1 MRDMNLSPPVVI
13 AIIAIIGVA
22 LVVIYSEGQKR
33 KAVWAKLSEQLGLR
47 REGGVL
53 VGEHEGVAVRIA
65 MEMKSNPDG
74 QFFVVR
80 AEVPGTLPAG
90 FVAAPRRWT
99 TGLDRMLSPNIL
111 SAPDPALKEC
121 YVFQSDRAPE
131 GQALIDQPE
140 VQKALLELFSPKR
153 VGYVEENRTH
163 VAYAGLVEDVAEI
176 RMALKDVVQTARTLA
191 AVQARLAPGAD
202 SRLTS

>member
-1 MRDMNLSPPVVI
+1 MDPSPPVVV

-22 LVVIYSEGQKR
+22 IFAISSEGRKR

-47 REGGVL
+47 RQGGVL
-53 VGEHEGVAVRIA
+53 VGEYEGVPVRIA

-74 QFFVVR
+74 QFCVVR

-90 FVAAPRRWT
+90 FVAAPRVWT
-99 TGLDRMLSPNIL
+99 TGLDRMLSPNL
-111 SAPDPALKEC
+111 LPASDPALKEC
-121 YVFQSDRAPE
+121 YVFQSNRPQE
-131 GQALIDQPE
+131 GQALIEQPE
-140 VQKALLELFSPKR
+140 VQKTLLELFSPKR

-163 VAYAGLVEDVAEI
+163 VAYRGLVEDVEEL

-191 AVQARLAPGAD
+191 DVHARLAP
-202 SRLTS
+202 SP